1 MVNVL
6 GWDIGGA
13 NTKVAYISTQNGFVS
28 EFRSLLEYFPFWKQ
42 NIKQF
47 CELLLS
53 LKNSIAGSQT
63 IDGIGVTL
71 TAELSDAF
79 YTKREGVNQ
88 ILNCVNQVFAY
99 VPVYVLD
106 VNENLLSIEDAK
118 NEPIRVSSANWVAT
132 GWMVSQYIK
141 NCVIVDVGSTTTSI
155 IPIINGKIVT
165 NGKTDLEKLIL
176 GELVYTGSLRTNL
189 AAIVQSVPIKGKIA
203 RVSSELFAQSG
214 DIHLIL
220 GNIKETDYN
229 SETTDGKGK
238 TWSESAARLARI
250 VCADTEMIS
259 DKEILDIARFVYT
272 KQIEQISEAIMQV
285 YSTLKIDARQSVPVV
300 ITGLGKN
307 FLAKKG
313 AEKAGIPQIL
323 DLAGL
328 IPSDGTIIS
337 PSVGIALLTANKI
350 EGRFSKWKQ

>member
-13 NTKVAYISTQNGFVS
+13 NTKVAYLSTQNGFIS

-42 NIKQF
+42 NAKQLSK
-47 CELLLS
+47 LLLS
-53 LKNSIAGSQT
+53 LKNSIAGSQS
-63 IDGIGVTL
+63 IDGVGVTL

-79 YTKREGVNQ
+79 HTKREGVNQ
-88 ILNCVNQVFAY
+88 ILNCINQVFAD

-106 VNENLLSIEDAK
+106 VNENLVSIEDAK
-118 NEPIRVSSANWVAT
+118 KEPIRVSSANWVAT
-132 GWMVSQYIK
+132 GWMVAQYVK

-155 IPIINGKIVT
+155 IPVINRKIVA

-189 AAIVQSVPIKGKIA
+189 AAIVQRVPIKGKIA

-214 DIHLIL
+214 DIHLLL
-220 GNIKETDYN
+220 GHIKETDYT

-238 TWSESAARLARI
+238 TWSESAARLARL

-259 DKEILDIARFVYT
+259 DKEVLEVAGFIYA
-272 KQIEQISEAIMQV
+272 KQIEQISDALIQV
-285 YSTLKIDARQSVPVV
+285 YNTLKIGDRRSVPVV

-313 AEKAGIPQIL
+313 AEKAGITQIL

-328 IPSDGTIIS
+328 IPSNGTTIS
-337 PSVGIALLTANKI
+337 PAVGIALLTANKI